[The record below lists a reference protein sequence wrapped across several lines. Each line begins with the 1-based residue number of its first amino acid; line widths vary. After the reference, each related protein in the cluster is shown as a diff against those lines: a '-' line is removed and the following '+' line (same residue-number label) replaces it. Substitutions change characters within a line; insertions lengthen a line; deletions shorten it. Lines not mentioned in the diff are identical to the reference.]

1 MKERGKEREKRRRE
15 RRREGEKGERN
26 DGKKKIKEKR
36 GREEQRNGKREKGEN
51 RGEGK
56 DLCTHLS
63 LLSLL
68 VPLWSKGQGQHRVT
82 TARGARGP
90 RCPPVPAAE
99 PPVPAAPRARRPA
112 RAGTCSTL
120 LCTTVPMALEH
131 RRGARPLKS
140 PALPSTFT
148 MCLAGDSGDRQP
160 RGDPTAAPGQRRGG
174 PTGADSP

>member
-1 MKERGKEREKRRRE
+1 MEREKGGD
-15 RRREGEKGERN
+15 REG
-26 DGKKKIKEKR
+26 
-36 GREEQRNGKREKGEN
+36 GREGKRKIPH
-51 RGEGK
+51 GK
-56 DLCTHLS
+56 HLCTHLS
-63 LLSLL
+63 LLGLL
-68 VPLWSKGQGQHRVT
+68 VLLWSKGQGQCRVS

-120 LCTTVPMALEH
+120 LCTTVPMALEQ

-160 RGDPTAAPGQRRGG
+160 RGDPTAAPGRRRGG